1 MTEAA
6 ASFKDVYE
14 ELSKLVV
21 KYDIVFVTN
30 RRAQKNPANIVVIQR
45 SSKDQSSSSFTTLK
59 ARKASSE
66 AFVFRLGRY
75 NHHTSG

>member
-1 MTEAA
+1 MAEAA

-21 KYDIVFVTN
+21 KYDVVLVTN
-30 RRAQKNPANIVVIQR
+30 GRVQKNPADIVVIQR
-45 SSKDQSSSSFTTLK
+45 SSKDQTSLSFITLK
-59 ARKASSE
+59 ARKASNE

-75 NHHTSG
+75 DHHTSG